1 MKTLRKSLEDYLALR
16 RGLGAKLHAE
26 GVRLTKFVSF
36 MEERKSPYITTR
48 LALDWAQQTSARY
61 PIKRL
66 TMVRGFAKYLAGF
79 DKRTEVP
86 PRDCLSRKFARSRPY
101 IYSDEEIQHL
111 LRAAWRYRRDKPR
124 GTYYCLLGLLTVS
137 GLRIGEAIRLQI
149 QDVDLNNGILTIRDT
164 KFGKSRLVPIHPT
177 TVKELRAYWNRR
189 GAWLRLGNKS
199 SSHFFMTRK
208 GTPPSHHAI
217 YVAFRRLSVD
227 IGLRKVTSGSGPRI
241 HDFRH
246 RFAVKTLI
254 NWYRSG
260 KNTEVLLPALA
271 TFLGHVS
278 VESTYWYLT
287 EYPELMKLAM
297 QRLDDRW
304 RRSDDSGA

>member
-1 MKTLRKSLEDYLALR
+1 MKPLRKSLEEYLELR

-26 GVRLTKFVSF
+26 GVRLPKFVSF
-36 MEERKSPYITTR
+36 MEERQSPYITTR
-48 LALDWAQQTSARY
+48 LALDWAQQTAARY
-61 PIKRL
+61 PTKRL
-66 TMVRGFAKYLAGF
+66 TMVRGFAQYLAGY
-79 DKRTEVP
+79 DIRTEVP
-86 PRDCLSRKFARSRPY
+86 PLDCLSRKFARSRPY
-101 IYSDEEIQHL
+101 LYSDDEIQRL
-111 LRAAWRYRRDKPR
+111 LRAAWRYRRDRPR

-149 QDVDLNNGILTIRDT
+149 QDVDLKNGILTIRES

-177 TVKELRAYWNRR
+177 TVRELRSYCKRR
-189 GAWLRLGNKS
+189 DEWLMLENKS
-199 SSHFFMTRK
+199 TSHFFMTRTGK
-208 GTPPSHHAI
+208 PLTHHAI
-217 YVAFRRLSVD
+217 YVAFRCLSVE

-241 HDFRH
+241 HDLRH
-246 RFAVKTLI
+246 RFAVRTLI
-254 NWYRSG
+254 NWYRAG

-297 QRLDDRW
+297 KRLDDRW
-304 RRSDDSGA
+304 REKR

>member
-1 MKTLRKSLEDYLALR
+1 MKALRKSLEDYLALR
-16 RGLGAKLHAE
+16 RGLGAKLHTE
-26 GVRLTKFVSF
+26 GVRLPKFVSF
-36 MEERKSPYITTR
+36 VEERKSSYITTR
-48 LALDWAQQTSARY
+48 LALDWAQQTSGRY

-66 TMVRGFAKYLAGF
+66 TMVRGFAKYVAGF
-79 DKRTEVP
+79 DTRTEVP
-86 PRDCLSRKFARSRPY
+86 PFDFLSRKFARSRPY

-137 GLRIGEAIRLQI
+137 GLRIGEAIRLQT
-149 QDVDLNNGILTIRDT
+149 QDVDLKNGILTIRDT

-177 TVKELRAYWNRR
+177 TVRELREYWKRR
-189 GAWLRLGNKS
+189 DAWLRLGNRS
-199 SSHFFMTRK
+199 SSHFFITRK
-208 GTPPSHHAI
+208 GTPLSHDSI
-217 YVAFRRLSVD
+217 YVAFRSLSVD
-227 IGLRKVTSGSGPRI
+227 IGLRKATVGSGPRI

-246 RFAVKTLI
+246 RFAIKTLM

-260 KNTEVLLPALA
+260 KDAEVLLPTLS

-304 RRSDDSGA
+304 RRER

>member
-26 GVRLTKFVSF
+26 GVRLPNFVSF
-36 MEERKSPYITTR
+36 VEERKSSYITTR
-48 LALDWAQQTSARY
+48 LALDWAQQTSGRY

-66 TMVRGFAKYLAGF
+66 TMVRGFAKYVSGF

-86 PRDCLSRKFARSRPY
+86 PFDFLSRKFARSRPY

-137 GLRIGEAIRLQI
+137 GLRIGEAIRLQS
-149 QDVDLNNGILTIRDT
+149 QDVDLKNGILTIRDT

-177 TVKELRAYWNRR
+177 TVRELREYWKRR
-189 GAWLRLGNKS
+189 DAWLRLGNKS
-199 SSHFFMTRK
+199 SSHFFITRK
-208 GTPPSHHAI
+208 GTPLSHHAI
-217 YVAFRRLSVD
+217 YVVFRSLSVH
-227 IGLRKVTSGSGPRI
+227 IGLRRATRGSGPRI

-246 RFAVKTLI
+246 RFAIKTLI
-254 NWYRSG
+254 SWYRSG
-260 KNTEVLLPALA
+260 KDAEVLLPALS

-304 RRSDDSGA
+304 RRKR

>member
-1 MKTLRKSLEDYLALR
+1 MWDSCPFIRSDQDWLFAWW
-16 RGLGAKLHAE
+16 
-26 GVRLTKFVSF
+26 
-36 MEERKSPYITTR
+36 EERKSPYITTR

-86 PRDCLSRKFARSRPY
+86 PRDCLSRKFARCRPY

-111 LRAAWRYRRDKPR
+111 LRAAWRNPRDKPR

-137 GLRIGEAIRLQI
+137 GLRIGEAIRFQI

-164 KFGKSRLVPIHPT
+164 KFGTSRLVPIHPT
-177 TVKELRAYWNRR
+177 RVKALRAYWNRR
-189 GAWLRLGNKS
+189 GAWLRLENKS

-208 GTPPSHHAI
+208 GTPLSHHAI
-217 YVAFRRLSVD
+217 YVAFRCLFLD
-227 IGLRKVTSGSGPRI
+227 IGLRKVTSGAGPRI

-260 KNTEVLLPALA
+260 KTTEVLLPALA

-287 EYPELMKLAM
+287 EYPELIKLAM
-297 QRLDDRW
+297 QRLDDR
-304 RRSDDSGA
+304 

>member
-1 MKTLRKSLEDYLALR
+1 MWDSCPFIRSDQDWLFAWW
-16 RGLGAKLHAE
+16 
-26 GVRLTKFVSF
+26 
-36 MEERKSPYITTR
+36 EERKSPCITTR

-86 PRDCLSRKFARSRPY
+86 QRDCLARKFARSRPY

-149 QDVDLNNGILTIRDT
+149 QDVELNNGILTIRDT

-189 GAWLRLGNKS
+189 MNWKRYARLVPAVASCGLLLSSRFFDMLPLNCRHMLHRSSASWLSQG
-199 SSHFFMTRK
+199 
-208 GTPPSHHAI
+208 
-217 YVAFRRLSVD
+217 SV
-227 IGLRKVTSGSGPRI
+227 IHGL
-241 HDFRH
+241 
-246 RFAVKTLI
+246 
-254 NWYRSG
+254 
-260 KNTEVLLPALA
+260 
-271 TFLGHVS
+271 
-278 VESTYWYLT
+278 
-287 EYPELMKLAM
+287 
-297 QRLDDRW
+297 
-304 RRSDDSGA
+304 

>member
-1 MKTLRKSLEDYLALR
+1 MKPLRKSLEEYLELR

-26 GVRLTKFVSF
+26 GVRLPKFVSF
-36 MEERKSPYITTR
+36 MEERQSPYITTR

-61 PIKRL
+61 PTKRL
-66 TMVRGFAKYLAGF
+66 TMVRGFAKYLAGY
-79 DKRTEVP
+79 DIRTEVP
-86 PRDCLSRKFARSRPY
+86 PLDCLSRKFARSRPY
-101 IYSDEEIQHL
+101 LYSDEEIQRL
-111 LRAAWRYRRDKPR
+111 LRAAWRYRRDRPR

-137 GLRIGEAIRLQI
+137 GLRIGEAIKLQI
-149 QDVDLNNGILTIRDT
+149 QDVGLKNGILTIRDS

-177 TVKELRAYWNRR
+177 TVRELRSYCKRR
-189 GAWLRLGNKS
+189 DEWLMLENKS
-199 SSHFFMTRK
+199 TNQFFMTRTGK
-208 GTPPSHHAI
+208 PLTHHAI
-217 YVAFRRLSVD
+217 YVAFRCLSVE

-241 HDFRH
+241 HDLRH
-246 RFAVKTLI
+246 RFAVRTLI
-254 NWYRSG
+254 NWYRAG

-297 QRLDDRW
+297 KRLDDRW
-304 RRSDDSGA
+304 REKR